1 MGKNVLKRLATF
13 LLLILTFFL
22 INCDD
27 FEKETYKMEAT
38 DEMAAEIFGDTLLI
52 NISSVISNRWIEV
65 FDSTISIIDT
75 MTNVTDTI
83 AIYDTTFTVLD
94 TLVFSLADGR
104 DTTLYYD
111 TTIVILDTLNA
122 PTDTVI
128 YNRTIELEKKYTLNY
143 FILDF
148 GNEETDTVSSE
159 NYTEILDSLDA
170 KNVVISIS
178 DTTLKLSTSSS
189 YDTTYLRFN
198 SELSKE
204 VVFYFTDYVKMNII
218 SEEGNILEILD
229 DSMPPE
235 IIAGCIEHIKEKP
248 YPKVKSRYVY
258 DFEMGGYLLQLITT
272 DQTEESTFYAV
283 ILYEQ

>member
-1 MGKNVLKRLATF
+1 MCKNVLKRFSTF

-27 FEKETYKMEAT
+27 FEKETYKMEDT
-38 DEMAAEIFGDTLLI
+38 DEMAAEIFGDTILI

-65 FDSTISIIDT
+65 FDSTFSIIDT
-75 MTNVTDTI
+75 MTNVTDTVI
-83 AIYDTTFTVLD
+83 IYDTTFTVLD

-111 TTIVILDTLNA
+111 TTIVILDTLDA
-122 PTDTVI
+122 PTNTVI
-128 YNRTIELEKKYTLNY
+128 YNRTIELDKKYTLNY

-148 GNEETDTVSSE
+148 GDEETDTVSSE
-159 NYTEILDSLDA
+159 NYTEILDSLQS
-170 KNVVISIS
+170 KNVIVCAN
-178 DTTLKLSTSSS
+178 DTTYNIATSSS

-198 SELSKE
+198 NELSEE

-218 SEEGNILEILD
+218 DGDGNTLDFID
-229 DSMPPE
+229 DSMPFE
-235 IIAGCIEHIKEKP
+235 IIAGCIKYEKDKP

-258 DFEMGGYLLQLITT
+258 DLEMGGYLLQLITT
-272 DQTEESTFYAV
+272 DQTEKSTFYAV